1 MNSEGSIRIAAIP
14 ISKYV
19 NDVTLHWNCVT
30 SSGWFNLPLND
41 NINSKILIMTK
52 PDEILKGSGQNN
64 ELQEIA
70 MTKKSQTEMK
80 ISLGYSIGPLKNKLY
95 TDETHSCSC
104 GGRYQNHQAGDPY
117 SKTVFQCPMKC
128 EGNKTYNVP
137 GNCPVCNM
145 HLEQVTEVHQQYYL

>member
-1 MNSEGSIRIAAIP
+1 MWNHNYKGSNECWKIWLNSEGSIRIAAIP

-80 ISLGYSIGPLKNKLY
+80 ISLGYSI
-95 TDETHSCSC
+95 
-104 GGRYQNHQAGDPY
+104 
-117 SKTVFQCPMKC
+117 
-128 EGNKTYNVP
+128 
-137 GNCPVCNM
+137 
-145 HLEQVTEVHQQYYL
+145 